1 MGASMND
8 DASNG
13 YIASLIPGVN
23 VDPHIKGRSAQHR
36 RRAEI
41 IEQLTPFPATLF
53 KAVERMAIADAYV
66 ANLQAPWRDMS
77 RFSFSVSD
85 P

>member
-1 MGASMND
+1 MNY
-8 DASNG
+8 G
-13 YIASLIPGVN
+13 YIASMVPGVN
-23 VDPHIKGRSAQHR
+23 TDPNIKGRSAQHR

-41 IEQLTPFPATLF
+41 IEQLTPFPARLF
-53 KAVERMAIADAYV
+53 NVFQRFAIADAYV
-66 ANLQAPWRDMS
+66 AQLQAPWRDMS